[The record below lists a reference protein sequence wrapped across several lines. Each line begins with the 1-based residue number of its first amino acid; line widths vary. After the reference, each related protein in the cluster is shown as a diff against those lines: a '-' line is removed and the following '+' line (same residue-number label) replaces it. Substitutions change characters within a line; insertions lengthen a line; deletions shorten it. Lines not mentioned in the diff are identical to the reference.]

1 MSAHSMLQPFLAIFQ
16 MFKHTG
22 EMTGCCVF
30 QLTKLIFTASS
41 KKENKR
47 QDFVPTNWL
56 KT

>member
-1 MSAHSMLQPFLAIFQ
+1 MLQPFLAIFQ

-47 QDFVPTNWL
+47 QNFVPTNWL